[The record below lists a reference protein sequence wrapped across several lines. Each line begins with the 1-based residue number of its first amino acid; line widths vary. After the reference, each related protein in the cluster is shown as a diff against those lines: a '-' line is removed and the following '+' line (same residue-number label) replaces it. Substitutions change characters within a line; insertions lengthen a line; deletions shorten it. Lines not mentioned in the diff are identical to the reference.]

1 MLRKDGVLIIVRV
14 RGYVLSNENI
24 KANDK
29 YKYLVKNTGILTI
42 SSFSSRIL
50 VFLLVPLY
58 TSILST
64 AEYGAYDL
72 SITTIQLLLPI
83 FTVNI
88 YDAIMRFYMDAK
100 YSKKDISAIGLKY
113 LVISVLLFAV
123 AIFINYQFGFF
134 GILDSIKEYSI
145 YVFVYY
151 IVNLFNQ
158 YLTQMAKGNEQVRD
172 IAIAGV
178 INTIVTLTL
187 NLLLLLVFR
196 MGINGFFIAY
206 ISGQLSSAI
215 ILFFKL
221 HFWQYVSCKIN
232 KQYEKEMLGYSIPLI
247 LGTIGWWCNN
257 ASDRYVVT
265 YLCGIAANGIYSV
278 AYKIPSILTTIQ
290 QVFLQAW
297 QISAVKEYDDKDSP
311 SFYGNTFGT
320 INIAMCFICMGLILF
335 TKPIASL
342 LYAKDFYAA
351 WQYVPFLLV
360 SGVFNAA
367 SGVIGPILNA
377 NKNSKSLGASSLVG
391 AVVNIVLNFGLIY
404 LIGVQGAAVATAI
417 SSYIIYLLRKRA
429 VGEKI
434 NIDHYWKIIISW
446 VLIICQ
452 AVVSIYIGN
461 VIIEALLLIIFVII
475 NSMELKNLILKILHI
490 KQIIK

>member
-278 AYKIPSILTTIQ
+278 AYKIPSILTTM
-290 QVFLQAW
+290 
-297 QISAVKEYDDKDSP
+297 SDKLLSTTYWKP
-311 SFYGNTFGT
+311 
-320 INIAMCFICMGLILF
+320 CMTAPPTPILF
-335 TKPIASL
+335 L
-342 LYAKDFYAA
+342 LYKTIIR
-351 WQYVPFLLV
+351 
-360 SGVFNAA
+360 G
-367 SGVIGPILNA
+367 
-377 NKNSKSLGASSLVG
+377 SLMFSL
-391 AVVNIVLNFGLIY
+391 I
-404 LIGVQGAAVATAI
+404 
-417 SSYIIYLLRKRA
+417 
-429 VGEKI
+429 
-434 NIDHYWKIIISW
+434 
-446 VLIICQ
+446 
-452 AVVSIYIGN
+452 
-461 VIIEALLLIIFVII
+461 
-475 NSMELKNLILKILHI
+475 
-490 KQIIK
+490 